1 MSIISNKIQALTK
14 TLSVL
19 ATGLLLLT
27 TQTNIALASEIRL
40 PDMGDSSSGLLS
52 VQEEGRIG
60 ELFMGQVRSTAH
72 VIEHPEVSAYMQNLG
87 HRLAARSNDRT
98 RRFEFF
104 MISAQPINAFAGPG
118 GRIGINSGL
127 MLTTETESE
136 LASVL
141 AHEIA
146 HVTQRHLPRAFEHAD
161 RMGMPTLAAMLG
173 AIILGAYNPEAG
185 VAALSA
191 VQAGAI
197 QSQINFTRANEKEAD
212 RIGMQ
217 ILHDS
222 DFDPAAMPTF
232 FERLHTA
239 TRYTTNDSIPE
250 FLRTHPVTLN
260 RITDSRNR
268 AAGYPPTRPPQ
279 SAAFHRVRAR
289 LVNLT
294 TARPQQ
300 ALDHFEARLSG
311 GNYADRDAERYGHAI
326 ALARVGR
333 IEDARSEIGKLR
345 TANPQVPEYLLLQA
359 EIELVGRDF
368 ARALQ
373 ILQEGM
379 DLYPRSPLLTPV
391 YGETL
396 LLNGRAPE
404 ATQVLHEYVQRHQ
417 AGPRLYE
424 VLARAAG
431 AAGEVGLSYRMLAE
445 HHALY
450 GRIET
455 AIAQLRRAM
464 DLPNVGFIEVSRAEA
479 RMEQLERVRELQEK
493 YF

>member
-1 MSIISNKIQALTK
+1 MKRLSISIRSLFILP
-14 TLSVL
+14 LVL
-19 ATGLLLLT
+19 AGGLLLLGL
-27 TQTNIALASEIRL
+27 QADSSRASEFEL

-52 VQEEGRIG
+52 VQEEERIG
-60 ELFMGQVRSTAH
+60 ELFMGQVRSTAQ
-72 VIEHPEVSAYMQNLG
+72 VIEHPEVSAYMQDLG

-98 RRFEFF
+98 RRFDFF
-104 MISAQPINAFAGPG
+104 MISAEPINAFAGPG
-118 GRIGINSGL
+118 GKIGINSGL

-146 HVTQRHLPRAFEHAD
+146 HVTQRHLPRAFEQAD

-173 AIILGAYNPEAG
+173 AIILGAYNAEAG

-212 RIGMQ
+212 RVGMQ
-217 ILHDS
+217 ILHES
-222 DFDPAAMPTF
+222 DFDPAAMPAF

-268 AAGYPPTRPPQ
+268 AARYPTRPVPQ

-300 ALDHFEARLSG
+300 ALDYFEARLSSG
-311 GNYADRDAERYGHAI
+311 DYADRDAERYGHAI

-333 IEDARSEIGKLR
+333 LDEARAEIAKLR
-345 TANPQVPEYLLLQA
+345 KADAQVPEYLLLEA

-368 ARALQ
+368 PRALQ

-379 DLYPRSPLLTPV
+379 DLFPRSPLLTPV

-396 LLNGRAPE
+396 LLNGRAKP
-404 ATQVLHEYVQRHQ
+404 ATQVLHDYVQRHR

-424 VLARAAG
+424 ILARAAG

-455 AIAQLRRAM
+455 AMAQLRRAM
-464 DLPNVGFIEVSRAEA
+464 DLPNIGFIEVSRAEA
-479 RMEQLERVRELQEK
+479 RLEQLKRVRELQEK